1 MAGNTTTGG
10 ASASVDAPFRAALIG
25 ALLLVPIAGMSLPTE
40 MLERGPVLC
49 LFRIVAGIECWGC
62 GMTRAI
68 SAVFHGELKQALAF
82 NWRVAIVF
90 PILATVWIAALKRL
104 IRG

>member
-1 MAGNTTTGG
+1 M
-10 ASASVDAPFRAALIG
+10 LIP
-25 ALLLVPIAGMSLPTE
+25 LAGMSIPTE
-40 MLERGPVLC
+40 MLERGPALC

-62 GMTRAI
+62 GMSRAI
-68 SAVFHGELKQALAF
+68 SAVLHGEVQQALAF

-90 PILATVWIAALKRL
+90 PILATIWFAAVRRL